1 MRIFGLFLLFLLA
14 FIVTA
19 VWKFPVAGILP
30 HVNINPVKLSGVDGS
45 IWKGSAQSVLIPP
58 PEDQPSVPISNVN
71 WKVNASTLLSGSAGA
86 DVNFDVL
93 DGKGEGLVKRN
104 LAGDVSVTD
113 GKLQIPAQQLEQFL
127 PLPIA
132 QFGGVIL
139 ANLEELELENNLL
152 KRTQGTL
159 IWSSAEVI
167 NTVKLGQVVLD
178 IVPDGELH
186 VATLSNTDGQL
197 DLSGTVQLD
206 QAGGFQS
213 DILVKPTAQTPS
225 QVTGMLNLVGRPASD
240 GSYRLRNNGNIND
253 YM

>member
-1 MRIFGLFLLFLLA
+1 M
-14 FIVTA
+14 
-19 VWKFPVAGILP
+19 
-30 HVNINPVKLSGVDGS
+30 
-45 IWKGSAQSVLIPP
+45 LIPP

>member
-1 MRIFGLFLLFLLA
+1 M
-14 FIVTA
+14 
-19 VWKFPVAGILP
+19 
-30 HVNINPVKLSGVDGS
+30 
-45 IWKGSAQSVLIPP
+45 
-58 PEDQPSVPISNVN
+58 
-71 WKVNASTLLSGSAGA
+71 LSGSAGA